1 MHETLKDLLLQGLW
15 NNEKVRAYIGAKE
28 LEVENG
34 TDSAFEA
41 AEEIYR
47 LYKNTNQ

>member
-15 NNEKVRAYIGAKE
+15 FQDKIRGFIEAKE
-28 LEVENG
+28 AEVEDG
-34 TDSAFEA
+34 SISAFQA

-47 LYKNTNQ
+47 LYRNINQ